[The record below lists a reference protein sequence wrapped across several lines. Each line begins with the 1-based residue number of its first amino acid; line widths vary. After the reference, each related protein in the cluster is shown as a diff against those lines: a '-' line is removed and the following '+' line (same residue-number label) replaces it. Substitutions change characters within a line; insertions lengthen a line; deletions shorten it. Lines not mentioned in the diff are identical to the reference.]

1 MLQQIAANTEEVMQN
16 MEHIVWSM
24 QPSETNGHTIE
35 AKLKDIGYGL
45 LTIKN
50 IQCNYSICNLVEV
63 VCKEMELRKNIVLIA
78 KEAINNIAKYSN
90 ATIVAVSLSRQNNDI
105 ILSITDDG
113 NGFDMENYKP
123 GNGLLNMQTRA
134 KALGGITSIQSA
146 IGKGT
151 SITCSI
157 PVTNISDT
165 AAL

>member
-1 MLQQIAANTEEVMQN
+1 MQ
-16 MEHIVWSM
+16 S
-24 QPSETNGHTIE
+24 TN
-35 AKLKDIGYGL
+35 
-45 LTIKN
+45 KN
-50 IQCNYSICNLVEV
+50 IQCNYSICNSVEV
-63 VCKEMELRKNIVLIA
+63 VCKAMELRKNIVLIA

-90 ATIVAVSLSRQNNDI
+90 ATIVAVSLSKQDNAI
-105 ILSITDDG
+105 ILIIADDG
-113 NGFDMENYKP
+113 NGFEMENYKP

-134 KALGGITSIQSA
+134 KALGGTTSIQSA